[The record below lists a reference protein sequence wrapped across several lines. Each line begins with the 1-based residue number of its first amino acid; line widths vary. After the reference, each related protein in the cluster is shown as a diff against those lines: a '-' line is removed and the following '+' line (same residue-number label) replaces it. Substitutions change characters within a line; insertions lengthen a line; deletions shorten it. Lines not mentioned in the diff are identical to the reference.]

1 MRRQAA
7 VVMAVMSLAGCRI
20 EETSV
25 RKVRPDVYEISHIAC
40 GHSAAANDAQSDPQM
55 DALRPAIE
63 KRAARYC
70 PAGYALSD
78 VQLSNSGM
86 RGSAVTGE
94 CPTVTLSATVHCE
107 GTRPRD

>member
-1 MRRQAA
+1 MRHRVA

-25 RKVRPDVYEISHIAC
+25 QKVRPGVYQVSHVAC
-40 GHSAAANDAQSDPQM
+40 GFHAAANDAQQDPQM
-55 DALRPAIE
+55 DSMRPVIE

-78 VQLSNSGM
+78 VQLGNSGM

-107 GTRPRD
+107 AASPRH